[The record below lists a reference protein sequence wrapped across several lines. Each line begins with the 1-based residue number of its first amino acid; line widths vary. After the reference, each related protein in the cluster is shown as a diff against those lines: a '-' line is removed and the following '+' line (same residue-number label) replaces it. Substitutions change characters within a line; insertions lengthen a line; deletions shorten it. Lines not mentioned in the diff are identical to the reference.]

1 MIKMCWGSTE
11 VSFFGLMARCKILG
25 RPSPNLKVTIRQI
38 ARESKSNPA
47 YFDNSFWMKLNHN
60 RQKKKEKEKEEKKEK
75 EKEEKQEREKKGKGR
90 KKGKRKR
97 KKKRKKEK
105 EEKKEERGRWVIMIE
120 MNRLRNMVQDNVA

>member
-1 MIKMCWGSTE
+1 MIRLCWGSTE

-25 RPSPNLKVTIRQI
+25 RPSPNLKVTIRRI

-75 EKEEKQEREKKGKGR
+75 EKEEKQEREKK
-90 KKGKRKR
+90 RKR